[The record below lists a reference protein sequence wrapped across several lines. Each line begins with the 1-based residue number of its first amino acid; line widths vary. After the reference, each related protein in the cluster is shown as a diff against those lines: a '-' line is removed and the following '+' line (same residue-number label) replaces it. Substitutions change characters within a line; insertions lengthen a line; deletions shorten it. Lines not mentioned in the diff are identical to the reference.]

1 MTQRKT
7 GESHAKGVDRRRV
20 LKGGLAA
27 GAAFAAPLI
36 ISRRALADRA
46 NQLVV
51 VHWGGNGGDANRKA
65 YFEPFSKETG
75 IEIIEET
82 GPGMEKVK
90 AQVDAG
96 KVNWDVLVDIGRFR
110 MFQGMQQ
117 NLLEKIDYN
126 VVTDTKDLIKDGA
139 AEYGVASNVGSE
151 VIAYNTST
159 MGGGKHPKSWAE
171 FWDVTGKPGHRAMQM
186 KAFGNLD
193 IALAADGVPGD
204 KIYPIDVERAF
215 KKLDQIKSSID
226 VWTTSY
232 AQPPRL
238 LTDGE
243 VDVTAAWNSGIA
255 AAAAKGAPVA
265 IEWNEG
271 FIYYDMWSVPKG
283 APSAK
288 AAMKFINF
296 CLDPHR
302 QAAYATLNPYGPA
315 NTKALPLLAPE
326 VRAMQPT
333 APENLEKQIVFND
346 EWWAGRLT
354 ELTDRFTLWAA
365 KK

>member
-1 MTQRKT
+1 MTQRRN
-7 GESHAKGVDRRRV
+7 GKGVDRRQV
-20 LKGGLAA
+20 LKGSLAA

-36 ISRRALADRA
+36 ISRQAIADRV

-90 AQVDAG
+90 AQIDAG

-117 NLLEKIDYN
+117 NLLEKIDYS
-126 VVTDTKDLIKDGA
+126 VVTNTKDLIKDGA

-151 VIAYNTST
+151 VISYNTGT

-171 FWDVTGKPGHRAMQM
+171 FWDVKGKPGHRALQM

-193 IALAADGVPGD
+193 IALAADGVKAD
-204 KIYPIDVERAF
+204 KIYPIDIERAF
-215 KKLDQIKSSID
+215 KKLDEIKSSID

-296 CLDPHR
+296 CLDPQR
-302 QAAYATLNPYGPA
+302 QATYATLNPYGPS

-346 EWWAGRLT
+346 EWWASRLT